1 MCVYVCVHMCIVMGL
16 RSPVVRPEGHF
27 YFTGMIWERSSL
39 LRVTE
44 EREEMK
50 KLQPNDCGEEEM
62 TD

>member
-1 MCVYVCVHMCIVMGL
+1 MCIVMGL